1 MKTLDFK
8 LRYLL
13 QKVSDRADT
22 PVRVVIE
29 FKGDPAAISGLGF
42 QPVSTIGEIAT
53 GTIPVSRLR
62 QLEEHPDIIAV
73 EGSSSF
79 KDETE
84 GNLTAIHLLLPAAK
98 LRVIPGLGRGAL
110 VGFIDSGFDL
120 THPCFCD
127 PARRTRIVAAWDQM
141 NLGGAAGAPPEGF
154 DYGVEYRR
162 EAIDGYLSEGQTLI
176 VKNHPAAGRH
186 GTQVAAVAAGSADPD
201 SDYEGVA
208 PEAELV
214 FVTYRN
220 DTPIGGSAFV
230 IDAIGYIVK
239 QARALRKPAVI
250 NLSQGDNLGAHD
262 GSSLL
267 EKAID
272 LYAER
277 EGVLFVNSAGNERE
291 GRRHARGRVVGGA
304 DYHLPFELKEE
315 AGHVVDGDTI
325 DLWYYPEDR
334 FAVALRAP
342 TGLQSEFIPP
352 DAEKFIPF
360 GDGAVAYISSETGNP
375 GNGHNRI
382 NIIFEKG
389 SGWGQGRWEL
399 ILRGVEVGRGD
410 FDAWADRPD
419 AVTLI
424 SFEGH
429 TDDCTV
435 TIPGTARNIITTSG
449 FMTKAEYGLPEG
461 ALAPLT
467 SLGPTRD
474 GRLKPDLTAP
484 GFSVMAPATRRAA
497 ASGTGTYTATSGTS
511 VAAPHV
517 TGVIALLLTHDDGLT
532 AGSVRQV
539 LLSAARADAFTGAV
553 PNQSWGCGKLDARAA
568 YEALSKMNGG
578 GGTTM
583 SDEKVYE
590 IPLDLTDD
598 TEGQVTRVTVTIKVR
613 RGNIAAIRAVSNG
626 RRYVGTLNLHELSE
640 NASEGGDECIICDPR
655 CHVVSPCPEERSND
669 YATRE
674 PAPAA
679 QRQGLS
685 EGLYEDRRV
694 SLDTQHA
701 DDLAPLRRP
710 REGE

>member
-13 QKVSDRADT
+13 RKASEPMST

-29 FKGDPAAISGLGF
+29 FKGDVSTVTGLGF
-42 QPVSTIGEIAT
+42 RPVTMIGEIST
-53 GTIPVSRLR
+53 GTIPLNRLR
-62 QLEEHPDIIAV
+62 QLGEHPDVIAV

-79 KDETE
+79 KDETD
-84 GNLTAIHLLLPAAK
+84 GSLFAIHLLLPATK
-98 LRVIPGLGRGAL
+98 LRVMPGLGRGAL
-110 VGFIDSGFDL
+110 IGFIDSGFAL

-127 PARRTRIVAAWDQM
+127 PDGRTRIVAAWDQM
-141 NLGGAAGAPPEGF
+141 NLGGAPGAPPDGL

-162 EAIDGYLSEGQTLI
+162 ESIDRYLSERQTLI
-176 VKNHPAAGRH
+176 VKNHPAAGKH
-186 GTQVAAVAAGSADPD
+186 GTQVAGVAAGSVPAD
-201 SDYEGVA
+201 SGFQGVA

-230 IDAIGYIVK
+230 IDAIGYILR
-239 QARALRKPAVI
+239 QARSLRKPVVI

-272 LYAER
+272 LYAEH
-277 EGVLFVNSAGNERE
+277 EGVLVVNSAGNERE
-291 GRRHARGRVVGGA
+291 GRRHARGRVAQGA

-315 AGHVVDGDTI
+315 AGHVVDGDII

-334 FAVALRAP
+334 FAAALRAP
-342 TGLQSEFIPP
+342 TGLQSEFVPP
-352 DAEKFIPF
+352 DAEKFISF
-360 GDGAVAYISSETGNP
+360 GGAVAYLSSETGNP

-389 SGWGQGRWEL
+389 SGWVQGRWEL

-424 SFEGH
+424 SFENH

-449 FMTKAEYGLPEG
+449 FMTRTECGLVEG
-461 ALAPLT
+461 DLAPLT

-474 GRLKPDLTAP
+474 GRPKPDLAAP
-484 GFSVMAPATRRAA
+484 GFSVMAPMTYQAA
-497 ASGTGTYTATSGTS
+497 GQGAGTYAATSGTS

-517 TGVIALLLTHDDGLT
+517 TGVIALLLAHGAGL
-532 AGSVRQV
+532 SIERVRQA
-539 LLSAARADAFTGAV
+539 LLSAARTDSFTGAV

-590 IPLDLTDD
+590 IPLDLTKD
-598 TEGQVTRVTVTIKVR
+598 TEGEVSRVTVTIRVR
-613 RGNIAAIRAVSNG
+613 RGNIAAIQAVSNG
-626 RRYVGTLNLHELSE
+626 KRYVGTLTLHELSE
-640 NASEGGDECIICDPR
+640 NASEGGDECIICDPK
-655 CHVVSPCPEERSND
+655 CHVVSPCPERS
-669 YATRE
+669 
-674 PAPAA
+674 
-679 QRQGLS
+679 S
-685 EGLYEDRRV
+685 E
-694 SLDTQHA
+694 
-701 DDLAPLRRP
+701 
-710 REGE
+710 

>member
-13 QKVSDRADT
+13 RKVSEHAET

-29 FKGDPAAISGLGF
+29 FKGELSAIIGLGF
-42 QPVSTIGEIAT
+42 RPVTIIGEIAT
-53 GTIPVSRLR
+53 GTIPLNRLR
-62 QLEEHPDIIAV
+62 RLGEHPDVIAV
-73 EGSSSF
+73 EGSSSL

-84 GNLTAIHLLLPAAK
+84 GNLTAIRLLHPSAGP
-98 LRVIPGLGRGAL
+98 RVIPGLGRGAL
-110 VGFIDSGFDL
+110 IGFIDSGFDL

-127 PARRTRIVAAWDQM
+127 PAGSTRIVAAWDQM
-141 NLGGAAGAPPEGF
+141 NLCEASDPPPEGF

-162 EAIDGYLSEGQTLI
+162 EAIDRSSSEGRTL
-176 VKNHPAAGRH
+176 VLKNHPEAGRH
-186 GTQVAAVAAGSADPD
+186 GTQVAAVAAGSAAPD
-201 SDYEGVA
+201 SACEGVA
-208 PEAELV
+208 PEADLV

-230 IDAIGYIVK
+230 IDAIGYVVK
-239 QARALRKPAVI
+239 QARALRKPAVV

-277 EGVLFVNSAGNERE
+277 EGTLVVNSAGNERE
-291 GRRHARGRVVGGA
+291 GRRRARGRVAAGA
-304 DYHLPFELKEE
+304 DYRLPFELKEE
-315 AGHVVDGDTI
+315 AGRVVDGDTI
-325 DLWYYPEDR
+325 DLWYHPEDR
-334 FAVALRAP
+334 FAAALRAP

-352 DAEKFIPF
+352 DAEGFIPF
-360 GDGAVAYISSETGNP
+360 GDGAVAYVSSETGNP

-382 NIIFEKG
+382 NVIFEKG

-424 SFEGH
+424 AFEGH
-429 TDDCTV
+429 ADDCTV

-449 FMTKAEYGLPEG
+449 FMTSAECGLPAG

-484 GFSVMAPATRRAA
+484 GFSIMTPSTRPAA
-497 ASGTGTYTATSGTS
+497 AGGAGTYAAASGTS

-517 TGVIALLLTHDDGLT
+517 TGVIALLLAHDGSLT
-532 AGSVRQV
+532 AGGVRQA
-539 LLSAARADAFTGAV
+539 LLSAARADSFTGAV
-553 PNQSWGCGKLDARAA
+553 PNQSWGCGKLDASAA
-568 YEALSKMNGG
+568 YEALSKTN
-578 GGTTM
+578 
-583 SDEKVYE
+583 
-590 IPLDLTDD
+590 
-598 TEGQVTRVTVTIKVR
+598 
-613 RGNIAAIRAVSNG
+613 
-626 RRYVGTLNLHELSE
+626 
-640 NASEGGDECIICDPR
+640 
-655 CHVVSPCPEERSND
+655 
-669 YATRE
+669 
-674 PAPAA
+674 
-679 QRQGLS
+679 
-685 EGLYEDRRV
+685 
-694 SLDTQHA
+694 
-701 DDLAPLRRP
+701 
-710 REGE
+710 

>member
-13 QKVSDRADT
+13 WKVREFADE
-22 PVRVVIE
+22 PVRIVIE
-29 FKGDPAAISGLGF
+29 FRGDMSAIMGLGF
-42 QPVSTIGEIAT
+42 QPITTIGAITT
-53 GTIPVSRLR
+53 GTIPLNQLT

-84 GNLTAIHLLLPAAK
+84 GSLAAIHLLLPTTG
-98 LRVIPGLGRGAL
+98 LRVMPGLGRRAL
-110 VGFIDSGFDL
+110 IGFIESGFDL

-127 PARRTRIVAAWDQM
+127 PAGRTRIVAAWDQM
-141 NLGGAAGAPPEGF
+141 NLGGVSGTPPEGF

-162 EAIDGYLSEGQTLI
+162 EAIDRYLLERQRLI
-176 VKNHPAAGRH
+176 VKNHPAAGKH
-186 GTQVAAVAAGSADPD
+186 GTQVAGIAAGRAASD
-201 SDYEGVA
+201 SDFEGVA

-214 FVTYRN
+214 CVTYRN

-239 QARALRKPAVI
+239 QARALCKPVVI
-250 NLSQGDNLGAHD
+250 NISQGDNLGAHD

-277 EGVLFVNSAGNERE
+277 EGVLVVNSAGNERE
-291 GRRHARGRVVGGA
+291 GRRHARGRVARGA
-304 DYHLPFELKEE
+304 DYHLPFALKEE

-334 FAVALRAP
+334 FVAALRAP
-342 TGLQSEFIPP
+342 TGFQSEFVPP

-360 GDGAVAYISSETGNP
+360 GDSATAYISSETGNP

-382 NIIFEKG
+382 NIILEKG
-389 SGWGQGRWEL
+389 PGWPQGRWEL
-399 ILRGVEVGRGD
+399 ILRGSEVVRGD

-424 SFEGH
+424 SFEDH

-449 FMTKAEYGLPEG
+449 FMTKAECGLPQG

-484 GFSVMAPATRRAA
+484 GFSVMAPATCRAA
-497 ASGTGTYTATSGTS
+497 AGGAGTYTAASGTS

-517 TGVIALLLTHDDGLT
+517 TGMIALLLAHDASLT
-532 AGSVRQV
+532 AGRVRQA
-539 LLSAARADAFTGAV
+539 LLAAARADSFTGAV
-553 PNQSWGCGKLDARAA
+553 PNHSWGYGKLDARGA
-568 YEALSKMNGG
+568 YEALSKTSGDG
-578 GGTTM
+578 ETTM

-590 IPLDLTDD
+590 IPLDLTED
-598 TEGQVTRVTVTIKVR
+598 TKGQVTRMTVTIRVR
-613 RGNIAAIRAVSNG
+613 RGNIAAIDAVSDG
-626 RRYVGTLNLHELSE
+626 RRYVGALTFHELSE

-655 CHVVSPCPEERSND
+655 CHVVSPCP
-669 YATRE
+669 
-674 PAPAA
+674 
-679 QRQGLS
+679 
-685 EGLYEDRRV
+685 
-694 SLDTQHA
+694 
-701 DDLAPLRRP
+701 DDLKK
-710 REGE
+710 G

>member
-13 QKVSDRADT
+13 RKASEPT
-22 PVRVVIE
+22 GMPVRVVIE
-29 FKGDPAAISGLGF
+29 FKGDVSTVMGLGF
-42 QPVSTIGEIAT
+42 RPVTMIGEIST
-53 GTIPVSRLR
+53 GTIPLNRLR
-62 QLEEHPDIIAV
+62 QLGEHPDVIAV

-79 KDETE
+79 KDETD
-84 GNLTAIHLLLPAAK
+84 GSLFAIHLLLPATK
-98 LRVIPGLGRGAL
+98 LRVMPGLGRGTL
-110 VGFIDSGFDL
+110 IGFIDSGFDL

-127 PARRTRIVAAWDQM
+127 PDGRTRIVAAWDQM
-141 NLGGAAGAPPEGF
+141 NVGGAPGVPPDGF

-162 EAIDGYLSEGQTLI
+162 ESIDRYLSERQTLI
-176 VKNHPAAGRH
+176 VKNHPAAGKH
-186 GTQVAAVAAGSADPD
+186 GTQVAGVAAGSVPPD
-201 SDYEGVA
+201 SGFQGVA

-220 DTPIGGSAFV
+220 NTPIGGSAFV
-230 IDAIGYIVK
+230 IDAIEYILR
-239 QARALRKPAVI
+239 QARSLRKPAVI

-272 LYAER
+272 LYAEH
-277 EGVLFVNSAGNERE
+277 EGVLVVNSAGNERE
-291 GRRHARGRVVGGA
+291 GRRHARGRVAQGA

-315 AGHVVDGDTI
+315 AGRVVDGDII
-325 DLWYYPEDR
+325 DLWYYPKDR
-334 FAVALRAP
+334 FAAALRDP

-352 DAEKFIPF
+352 DAEKFISF
-360 GDGAVAYISSETGNP
+360 GGAVAYLSSETGNH

-389 SGWGQGRWEL
+389 SGWVQGRWEL

-424 SFEGH
+424 SFENH

-449 FMTKAEYGLPEG
+449 FMTRTEYGLVEG
-461 ALAPLT
+461 DLAPLT

-474 GRLKPDLTAP
+474 GRLKPDLAAP
-484 GFSVMAPATRRAA
+484 GCSVD
-497 ASGTGTYTATSGTS
+497 TATSGTS
-511 VAAPHV
+511 MAAPHV
-517 TGVIALLLTHDDGLT
+517 TGVIALLLAQDAGLT
-532 AGSVRQV
+532 IERVRQA
-539 LLSAARADAFTGAV
+539 LLSAARADSFTGVV
-553 PNQSWGCGKLDARAA
+553 PNQSWGRGKLDARAA

-590 IPLDLTDD
+590 IPLDLTED
-598 TEGQVTRVTVTIKVR
+598 TEGEVTRVTITIRVQ
-613 RGNIAAIRAVSNG
+613 RGNITAIQAASNG
-626 RRYVGTLNLHELSE
+626 KRYVGTLTLHELSE
-640 NASEGGDECIICDPR
+640 NASEGGDECIICDPS
-655 CHVVSPCPEERSND
+655 CHVVSPCPGD
-669 YATRE
+669 
-674 PAPAA
+674 
-679 QRQGLS
+679 
-685 EGLYEDRRV
+685 
-694 SLDTQHA
+694 
-701 DDLAPLRRP
+701 P
-710 REGE
+710 R

>member
-13 QKVSDRADT
+13 GKVSDRADT

-29 FKGDPAAISGLGF
+29 FKGELSAVGGLGF
-42 QPVSTIGEIAT
+42 RPVTTIGEIAT
-53 GTIPVSRLR
+53 GTIPLNRLR
-62 QLEEHPDIIAV
+62 QLEEHPDIVAV
-73 EGSSSF
+73 EGSSSL

-84 GNLTAIHLLLPAAK
+84 GSLAAIHLLRPANGS
-98 LRVIPGLGRGAL
+98 RVIPGLGRGAL
-110 VGFIDSGFDL
+110 IGFIDSGFDL

-127 PARRTRIVAAWDQM
+127 AAGRTRVVAAWDQM
-141 NLGGAAGAPPEGF
+141 NLGGASGAPPEGF

-162 EAIDGYLSEGQTLI
+162 EAIDGYLSEGQTLV
-176 VKNHPAAGRH
+176 VKNHPWAGWH
-186 GTQVAAVAAGSADPD
+186 GTQVAGVAAGGAAPG
-201 SDYEGVA
+201 SDCQGVA

-230 IDAIGYIVK
+230 IDAIGYILK

-277 EGVLFVNSAGNERE
+277 EGVLVVNSAGNERE
-291 GRRHARGRVVGGA
+291 GRRHARGRVAAGA

-315 AGHVVDGDTI
+315 ASRVIDGDTI

-334 FAVALRAP
+334 FAAALRAP
-342 TGLQSEFIPP
+342 TGLQSEFVTP
-352 DAEKFIPF
+352 DAEKFIFF

-382 NIIFEKG
+382 NVIFEKG
-389 SGWGQGRWEL
+389 SGWRPGRWEL
-399 ILRGVEVGRGD
+399 ILRGVEVERGD

-424 SFEGH
+424 AFEGH
-429 TDDCTV
+429 TDECTV

-449 FMTKAEYGLPEG
+449 FMTRAERGLPEG
-461 ALAPLT
+461 DLAPLT
-467 SLGPTRD
+467 GLGPTRD

-484 GFSVMAPATRRAA
+484 GFSVTTPATRRAA
-497 ASGTGTYTATSGTS
+497 DGGAGTYTAASGTS

-517 TGVIALLLTHDDGLT
+517 TGVIALLLAHDGSLT
-532 AGSVRQV
+532 AEGVRRA
-539 LLSAARADAFTGAV
+539 LLSAARADSFTGAV
-553 PNQSWGCGKLDARAA
+553 PNQSWGRGKLDARAA
-568 YEALSKMNGG
+568 YEALSK
-578 GGTTM
+578 
-583 SDEKVYE
+583 
-590 IPLDLTDD
+590 
-598 TEGQVTRVTVTIKVR
+598 
-613 RGNIAAIRAVSNG
+613 
-626 RRYVGTLNLHELSE
+626 
-640 NASEGGDECIICDPR
+640 
-655 CHVVSPCPEERSND
+655 
-669 YATRE
+669 
-674 PAPAA
+674 
-679 QRQGLS
+679 
-685 EGLYEDRRV
+685 
-694 SLDTQHA
+694 
-701 DDLAPLRRP
+701 
-710 REGE
+710 

>member
-13 QKVSDRADT
+13 RKISGRADT
-22 PVRVVIE
+22 PVRVVVE
-29 FKGDPAAISGLGF
+29 FKGELSTIGGLGF
-42 QPVSTIGEIAT
+42 RPVTTIGEIAT
-53 GTIPVSRLR
+53 GTIPFNRLR
-62 QLEEHPDIIAV
+62 QLEGHPAVIAV

-84 GNLTAIHLLLPAAK
+84 GNLTAIRLLPPAAGP
-98 LRVIPGLGRGAL
+98 RVIPGLGRGAL
-110 VGFIDSGFDL
+110 IGFIDSSFDL
-120 THPCFCD
+120 THPCFRD
-127 PARRTRIVAAWDQM
+127 PSGRTRIVAAWDQM
-141 NLGGAAGAPPEGF
+141 NLGGASGAPPEGF

-162 EAIDGYLSEGQTLI
+162 EAIDGYLSEGQTLV
-176 VKNHPAAGRH
+176 VKNHPEAGGH
-186 GTQVAAVAAGSADPD
+186 GTQVASVAAGSAAPG
-201 SDYEGVA
+201 SGYEGVA

-230 IDAIGYIVK
+230 IDAIGYISK
-239 QARALRKPAVI
+239 QARALRKSAVV

-267 EKAID
+267 ERAID

-277 EGVLFVNSAGNERE
+277 EGLLVVNSAGNERE
-291 GRRHARGRVVGGA
+291 GQRHARGRVAVGA
-304 DYHLPFELKEE
+304 DYHLPFELKEK
-315 AGHVVDGDTI
+315 ADQVVDGDTI
-325 DLWYYPEDR
+325 DLWYHPEDR
-334 FAVALRAP
+334 FAAALRAP
-342 TGLQSEFIPP
+342 SGAQSAFVPP
-352 DAEKFIPF
+352 DGEQFIPF
-360 GDGAVAYISSETGNP
+360 GDDAVAYVSSETGNP

-389 SGWGQGRWEL
+389 SGWRHGRWEL
-399 ILRGVEVGRGD
+399 ILRGVEVVRGD

-424 SFEGH
+424 AFEAH

-449 FMTKAEYGLPEG
+449 FMTRAECGLPEG

-484 GFSVMAPATRRAA
+484 GFSIMAPAARRAA
-497 ASGTGTYTATSGTS
+497 DGSAGTYTAVCGTS

-517 TGVIALLLTHDDGLT
+517 TGVIALLLAHDPRLT
-532 AGSVRQV
+532 PASVRQS
-539 LLSAARADAFTGAV
+539 LLSAARADSFTGAV
-553 PNQSWGCGKLDARAA
+553 PNQSWGRGKLDARAA
-568 YEALSKMNGG
+568 YEALSKMNEG

-590 IPLDLTDD
+590 IPLDLTED
-598 TEGQVTRVTVTIKVR
+598 TEGEVTRVRITIKVK
-613 RGNIAAIRAVSNG
+613 RGNITTIKAVG
-626 RRYVGTLNLHELSE
+626 DGKKYVGTLTLHEVSE
-640 NASEGGDECIICDPR
+640 TAAEGGDECIICDPR
-655 CHVVSPCPEERSND
+655 CRVVSPCPDEPPSG
-669 YATRE
+669 YATPETE
-674 PAPAA
+674 PAAR
-679 QRQGLS
+679 RQGRS
-685 EGLYEDRRV
+685 EGPDQNRRV
-694 SLDTQHA
+694 SLDTEHA
-701 DDLAPLRRP
+701 DNVAPLRRP
-710 REGE
+710 GEGE

>member
-13 QKVSDRADT
+13 RKASEST
-22 PVRVVIE
+22 GTTVRVVIE
-29 FKGDPAAISGLGF
+29 FKGDVSTVTGLGF
-42 QPVSTIGEIAT
+42 RPVTMIGEIST
-53 GTIPVSRLR
+53 GTIPLNRLR
-62 QLEEHPDIIAV
+62 QLGEHPDVIAV

-79 KDETE
+79 KDETD
-84 GNLTAIHLLLPAAK
+84 GSLSAIHLLLPSTK
-98 LRVIPGLGRGAL
+98 LRVMPGLGRGAL
-110 VGFIDSGFDL
+110 IGFIDSGFDL

-127 PARRTRIVAAWDQM
+127 PDGRTRIVAAWDQM
-141 NLGGAAGAPPEGF
+141 NLGGAPGAPPDGF

-162 EAIDGYLSEGQTLI
+162 ESIARYLSERQTLV
-176 VKNHPAAGRH
+176 VKNHPAAGKH
-186 GTQVAAVAAGSADPD
+186 GTQVAGVAAGSVPPD
-201 SDYEGVA
+201 SGFQGVA

-230 IDAIGYIVK
+230 IDAIGYILR
-239 QARALRKPAVI
+239 QARSLRKPAVI

-272 LYAER
+272 LYAEH
-277 EGVLFVNSAGNERE
+277 EGVLVVNSAGNERE
-291 GRRHARGRVVGGA
+291 GRRHARGRVARGA

-315 AGHVVDGDTI
+315 AGRVVDGDII

-334 FAVALRAP
+334 FAAALRAP

-352 DAEKFIPF
+352 DAEKFISF
-360 GDGAVAYISSETGNP
+360 GGAVAYLSSETGNP

-389 SGWGQGRWEL
+389 SGWMQGRWEL
-399 ILRGVEVGRGD
+399 ILRGVKVGRGD

-424 SFEGH
+424 SFENH

-435 TIPGTARNIITTSG
+435 TIPGTAHNIITTSG
-449 FMTKAEYGLPEG
+449 FMTRTEYGLAEG
-461 ALAPLT
+461 DLAPLT

-474 GRLKPDLTAP
+474 GRLKPDLAAP
-484 GFSVMAPATRRAA
+484 GFSVMAPMTYQAA
-497 ASGTGTYTATSGTS
+497 GRGACTYAATSGTS
-511 VAAPHV
+511 MAAPHV
-517 TGVIALLLTHDDGLT
+517 TGVIALLLTHGAGLT
-532 AGSVRQV
+532 IERVRQA
-539 LLSAARADAFTGAV
+539 LLSAARADSFTRAV
-553 PNQSWGCGKLDARAA
+553 PNQSWGRGKLDAKAA

-590 IPLDLTDD
+590 IPLDLTED
-598 TEGQVTRVTVTIKVR
+598 TEGEVTRVTVTIRVR
-613 RGNIAAIRAVSNG
+613 RGNIAAIQAASNG
-626 RRYVGTLNLHELSE
+626 KRYVGTLTLHELSE

-655 CHVVSPCPEERSND
+655 CHVVSPCPSD
-669 YATRE
+669 
-674 PAPAA
+674 
-679 QRQGLS
+679 
-685 EGLYEDRRV
+685 
-694 SLDTQHA
+694 
-701 DDLAPLRRP
+701 P
-710 REGE
+710 R

>member
-13 QKVSDRADT
+13 RKISERAET

-29 FKGDPAAISGLGF
+29 FRGDLSAVSGLGF
-42 QPVSTIGEIAT
+42 RPVTTIGEIAT
-53 GTIPVSRLR
+53 GTIPLNRLR
-62 QLEEHPDIIAV
+62 RLEEHPDVIAV

-84 GNLTAIHLLLPAAK
+84 RSPTAIKDEAEGSLNAIGLLLPSAG

-110 VGFIDSGFDL
+110 IGFIDSGFDL

-127 PARRTRIVAAWDQM
+127 PAGRTRIVAAWDQM
-141 NLGGAAGAPPEGF
+141 NLGGASGAPPEGF

-162 EAIDGYLSEGQTLI
+162 EAIDRSLSEGRTVVL
-176 VKNHPAAGRH
+176 KNHPRAGRH
-186 GTQVAAVAAGSADPD
+186 GTQVAAVAAGSAAPD
-201 SDYEGVA
+201 SDCEGVA
-208 PEAELV
+208 PEADLV

-230 IDAIGYIVK
+230 IDAIGYVLK
-239 QARALRKPAVI
+239 QARALRKPAVV

-277 EGVLFVNSAGNERE
+277 EGVLVVNSAGNERE
-291 GRRHARGRVVGGA
+291 GRRRARGRVSGGA

-315 AGHVVDGDTI
+315 AGRVVDGDTI

-334 FAVALRAP
+334 FEVALRAP

-352 DAEKFIPF
+352 DVEKFIAF
-360 GDGAVAYISSETGNP
+360 GDGAVAYVSSETGNP

-382 NIIFEKG
+382 NVIFEKG
-389 SGWGQGRWEL
+389 SGWPQGRWEL

-424 SFEGH
+424 AFEGH
-429 TDDCTV
+429 ADDCTV

-449 FMTKAEYGLPEG
+449 FMTRDEHGLPAG

-484 GFSVMAPATRRAA
+484 GFSIMTPATRPAA
-497 ASGTGTYTATSGTS
+497 AGGTGTYTAANGTS

-517 TGVIALLLTHDDGLT
+517 TGVIALLLAHDGSLT
-532 AGSVRQV
+532 AGGVRQA
-539 LLSAARADAFTGAV
+539 LLTAARADSFTGAV
-553 PNQSWGCGKLDARAA
+553 PNQSWGRGKLDAGAA
-568 YEALSKMNGG
+568 YEALSKTN
-578 GGTTM
+578 
-583 SDEKVYE
+583 
-590 IPLDLTDD
+590 
-598 TEGQVTRVTVTIKVR
+598 
-613 RGNIAAIRAVSNG
+613 
-626 RRYVGTLNLHELSE
+626 
-640 NASEGGDECIICDPR
+640 
-655 CHVVSPCPEERSND
+655 
-669 YATRE
+669 
-674 PAPAA
+674 
-679 QRQGLS
+679 
-685 EGLYEDRRV
+685 
-694 SLDTQHA
+694 
-701 DDLAPLRRP
+701 
-710 REGE
+710 